1 MVHTVES
8 AWNLYKELK
17 LPSLRKPR
25 TDIQVWEM
33 HIAPYLGAKE
43 LGSVKSIDVLLLR
56 KKAEAKGLS
65 PQSVHHVLG
74 LLRRILRR
82 AIQWEVYP
90 GPLPIFDMPR
100 VNNDRTRFLTR
111 EESVILLAELK
122 HRSEL
127 WHDLSLFALS
137 TGLRSGEIFN
147 LLPEHINLSAKT
159 VAIVD
164 TKSDNRVVPLNS
176 AAQAIAETYLA
187 RNTGSYL
194 FTTIHGNKIQFAGKL
209 YRRAV
214 EACGLNNGIRDRRQ
228 RVVFHT
234 LRHTFA
240 SWLVQGGTF
249 LAVVSRLLGH
259 SDKKMTMRYSHLA
272 PLQGREAVMYLESYM
287 QNPLRSIKKKKI
299 LYMVTS

>member
-1 MVHTVES
+1 MGHAVETVES

-17 LPSLRKPR
+17 LPTIRKPK

-33 HIAPYLGAKE
+33 HIAPYLGDKT
-43 LGSVKSIDVLLLR
+43 LDSVKSIDILR
-56 KKAEAKGLS
+56 LRSTIEAKNLS

-74 LLRRILRR
+74 LLRRILRK
-82 AIQWEVYP
+82 AIQWELYS
-90 GPLPIFDMPR
+90 GPLPIFEMPR
-100 VNNDRTRFLTR
+100 VQNERTRFLTLD
-111 EESVILLAELK
+111 ESELLLSELK
-122 HRSEL
+122 RRSEL
-127 WHDLSLFALS
+127 WHDISLFALS

-159 VAIVD
+159 VAVVD

-176 AAQAIAETYLA
+176 AAFKIAEDYLA
-187 RNTGSYL
+187 RNAGSYL
-194 FTTIHGNKIQFAGKL
+194 FVTMHGNKIQFAGKL

-214 EACGLNNGIRDRRQ
+214 EACGLNEGIRDRRQ

-240 SWLVQGGTF
+240 SWLVQGGTP

-259 SDKKMTMRYSHLA
+259 SDIKMTMRYSHLA

-287 QNPLRSIKKKKI
+287 QNPLRSTEKK
-299 LYMVTS
+299 